1 MKPRSND
8 ETRLND
14 EDTAMNDSA
23 AARAAF
29 RVVAVRPVL
38 LSARYAPGK
47 ELTWVG
53 GTIVSWDSAL
63 VEVTLADGATGVG
76 EAGAGIMAAIA
87 VPGIVEAFAPYLLG
101 HAFGHPLEIADHL
114 RAYTAFWSRGGI
126 LNGIAGAI
134 EIACLDAVGKRE
146 GLPAYELLGG
156 AQRTKIEA
164 YASGGLGTTFDE
176 ISEWAS
182 VQVAAGFRTVKFRA
196 MRDPDTTIALLEHV
210 VSRLPIGTRF
220 VIDAVQACASSPW
233 RVDDAI
239 RVGEAAARLGALWY
253 EEPCQADDVAGF
265 ARVRAALSV
274 PISGVE
280 SSGTVREFAE
290 LIAAGGIDMAQP
302 DASFIGGPR
311 AFATV
316 AALAHSAGLAC
327 VPHVWGSGVTFSA
340 NLHTVLAE
348 PHIELFEFCTLPN
361 PLRDSLLVEP
371 IRFEA
376 GAIQAP
382 TSPGLGVCLTPD
394 LEREFAFIAGGGH
407 VIR

>member
-1 MKPRSND
+1 
-8 ETRLND
+8 
-14 EDTAMNDSA
+14 MNDPTA
-23 AARAAF
+23 AKTTF
-29 RVVAVRPVL
+29 SVQSVRPVL

-53 GTIVSWDSAL
+53 GTIVSWDAAL
-63 VEVTLADGATGVG
+63 VEVTLADGTTGVG
-76 EAGAGIMAAIA
+76 EAGAGIMAAVA
-87 VPGIVEAFAPYLLG
+87 VPGIVEAFAPFLLG
-101 HAFGHPLEIADHL
+101 PDFGHPLEVADHL

-126 LNGIAGAI
+126 VNGVAGAI
-134 EIACLDAVGKRE
+134 ETACLDAVGKRE

-156 AQRTKIEA
+156 ARRTSIEA
-164 YASGGLGTTFDE
+164 YASGGLGATFDE

-182 VQVAAGFRTVKFRA
+182 IQDGAGFRTVKFRA

-210 VSRLPIGTRF
+210 VARLPAGTRF

-239 RVGEAAARLGALWY
+239 RVGIAAARLGALWY
-253 EEPCQADDVAGF
+253 EEPCQADDIAGF
-265 ARVRAALSV
+265 ARLRAAVDV

-290 LIAAGGIDMAQP
+290 LIAAGGIDIAQP
-302 DASFIGGPR
+302 DVSFVGGPR
-311 AFATV
+311 AFSAV
-316 AALAHSAGLAC
+316 AALSHAAGLEC
-327 VPHVWGSGVTFSA
+327 VPHVWGSGVTFAA

-348 PHIELFEFCTLPN
+348 PHVELFEYCTLPN
-361 PLRDSLLVEP
+361 PLRDSLVLEP

-376 GAIQAP
+376 GAIHAP
-382 TSPGLGVCLTPD
+382 TSTGLGVSLTPD
-394 LEREFAFIAGGGH
+394 IEREFAFVAGGGH